1 MSRPQP
7 VIVEPMTR
15 LLRSFF
21 LGLLATTCLAA
32 SAAAQSDD
40 EAQRGAGT
48 PEEQQQAPGD
58 AGRDD
63 DSTASEA
70 EPAPEAEPID
80 PGREL
85 SKREIKQL
93 EEELPAKY
101 QTWLAEVRL
110 LITKEELQAFLKIS
124 QDYQRDHFIK
134 LFWRQRDPY
143 PSTARNE
150 FRERYTRRLDF
161 ARAVFGSL
169 ADARSEILLLNGE
182 PAGRAE
188 YPRCTNLWPM
198 EAWLY
203 RAAQVGEDTLLLF
216 YQPFGNGD
224 FRLWEPF
231 DGIRALSKFGS
242 GGSAASND
250 TFSGCGANGDE
261 LLRVIRSIGSQGQFN
276 YSLQLQ
282 RLREVE
288 QESSNDEWVT
298 SFDAFSTEI
307 PTGTET
313 FPAKLELNYPGRF
326 RSRTVVQ
333 GVVTIEREHIR
344 AADFGPAQSYDLL
357 INGEVLQEDRL
368 FDTFRYQYSFPTDEV
383 GEQVPLI
390 FETRLRPGEYSLV
403 VRIEDLHGKKM
414 FRMQRSAEVPAVDK
428 AVPRTSDDPFT
439 ERLLAEANEAI
450 NTGDNT
456 IEILRPGGSLLTGMV
471 RFATRTTGPD
481 ISRVEFKLD
490 ETTVLTKRGAPYSV
504 ELDLGTSP
512 RMRTLSA
519 IAYDEDDTEV
529 AQDELALNSGPH
541 RFAVQL
547 IEPRSD
553 QTYQNSLRAV
563 AELDIPEGRS
573 VERVEFFFNETKL
586 ATVYDAPY
594 EYPIQLPTPGAVG
607 YIRAVAYQPDGNFTE
622 DVVFINTPGFTEDIE
637 VQLVELYVTAV
648 DRNNRPVE
656 GLAEGDFSVS
666 EDGQPQTLMRFD
678 RVTNLP
684 FHAGILLDV
693 SASMAPNLET
703 AQRAALQFFED
714 SLSPKDRATLLT
726 FNDLPRVAVRFT
738 DSLEELSAG
747 LAGLKAERGTALYDA
762 VIYSLF
768 YFNGIRGQRALIVLS
783 DGEDESSKFDFEKM
797 TDYALRSGV
806 SIYTIRLEAE
816 KTSRQSKRELA
827 RLARETGG
835 LAFVIKSAEELRAI
849 YSQLVEELRSRYYLA
864 YQSTNTSR
872 EDRFRFVEVEIEQSG
887 VEAKTMSGYYP

>member
-1 MSRPQP
+1 MKQFLR
-7 VIVEPMTR
+7 V
-15 LLRSFF
+15 LLLS
-21 LGLLATTCLAA
+21 LSATACLAA
-32 SAAAQSDD
+32 VAGAQSDE
-40 EAQRGAGT
+40 EASRGEGAQ
-48 PEEQQQAPGD
+48 EEQ
-58 AGRDD
+58 
-63 DSTASEA
+63 
-70 EPAPEAEPID
+70 EPAATTFD

-85 SKREIKQL
+85 TKREIKQL
-93 EEELPAKY
+93 EEELPPKY

-110 LITKEELQAFLKIS
+110 LINDEELQAFLKIS
-124 QDYQRDHFIK
+124 QDYQRDHFIEQ
-134 LFWRQRDPY
+134 FWRQRDPY

-150 FRERYTRRLDF
+150 FRERYTRRLDY
-161 ARAVFGSL
+161 ARAVFESL

-216 YQPFGNGD
+216 YQPFGHGD

-231 DGIRALSKFGS
+231 DGIRALSKFGA
-242 GGSAASND
+242 GGGVASND

-261 LLRVIRSIGSQGQFN
+261 LLRVIRSIASQGQFN

-282 RLREVE
+282 KLREVE

-313 FPAKLELNYPGRF
+313 FPAKIELSYPGRF

-333 GVVTIEREHIR
+333 GVVTIDKEHL
-344 AADFGPAQSYDLL
+344 AAAEFGPAQSYDLL
-357 INGEVLQEDRL
+357 INGEVLSEDRL

-383 GEQVPLI
+383 GDEIPLV
-390 FETRLRPGEYSLV
+390 FESRLRPGDYTLV
-403 VRIEDLHGKKM
+403 IRIEDLHGKKM
-414 FRMQRSAEVPAVDK
+414 FRMHRSAEVPSVEHAVR
-428 AVPRTSDDPFT
+428 RTSDDPFT
-439 ERLLAEANEAI
+439 AQLLAEANAAI

-456 IEILRPGGSLLTGMV
+456 IEILPPGGGLLTGMV

-481 ISRVEFKLD
+481 ISEVEFRLD
-490 ETTVLTKRGAPYSV
+490 DTTVLTNRVAPYSV
-504 ELDLGTSP
+504 ELDLGHSP

-519 IAYDEDDTEV
+519 IAYDEDGNEV

-547 IEPRSD
+547 VEPRPEG
-553 QTYQNSLRAV
+553 TYQNSLRAV
-563 AELDIPEGRS
+563 AEVDVPEGRS
-573 VERVEFFFNETKL
+573 VERVEFFFNETEM
-586 ATVYDAPY
+586 ATVYGEPY
-594 EYPIQLPTPGAVG
+594 EYPIQLPESGAVG

-656 GLAEGDFSVS
+656 GLTEADFSVS

-738 DSLEELSAG
+738 DKLKDLSSG
-747 LAGLKAERGTALYDA
+747 LAGLKAERGTALHDA

-783 DGEDESSKFDFEKM
+783 DGEDESSRFKYDEM
-797 TDYALRSGV
+797 IDYALRSGV

-816 KTSRQSKRELA
+816 KTSRQSKKQLA
-827 RLARETGG
+827 RLAEETGG
-835 LAFVIKSAEELRAI
+835 LAFVIKSAEELKAI

-872 EDRFRFVEVEIEQSG
+872 EDRFRFVEVEVDRPR